1 MNHPDLVE
9 DGCTAATVKQF
20 PQQKQD
26 RENGFSRPCKI
37 VEVGPR
43 DGLQNEAVSAPAAV
57 KIELIERLAQAG
69 IRGGSHRIRIAWV
82 GAANGGS
89 CRGHDGHT
97 FFLFPYR
104 ILTP

>member
-1 MNHPDLVE
+1 MDFPDH
-9 DGCTAATVKQF
+9 A
-20 PQQKQD
+20 
-26 RENGFSRPCKI
+26 KI

-43 DGLQNEAVSAPAAV
+43 DGLQNEAVSVPAAV
-57 KIELIERLAQAG
+57 RIGLIERLAQAG
-69 IRGGSHRIRIAWV
+69 LRGGSHRIHIAWV